1 MSSGKGRLLSG
12 RQSAC
17 WLIDKESVKLG
28 LYSYLYLYIERRIEE
43 GWEVYLLLF

>member
-28 LYSYLYLYIERRIEE
+28 LYSYLYIERRIEE